1 MAYRRIYDKKYHL
14 PVSTKQVSFFHTRSS
29 LIHII
34 IPRKSGLKQSICGIK
49 AGSKEEIK
57 DPILISEV
65 CIKCSKF
72 AIDFTDDDLWLTQ
85 EWVEYFNSYVS
96 DIMDKEVNPSNISNK
111 SLYRSLFTRIQN
123 EIQKCNHV
131 YLLYLMRHNLIFSLQ
146 CHNCQEI
153 IIPTDCNCEI
163 PYPLDFVDTDGV
175 ISNKETFCMIC
186 YGFVVNF
193 KDKLI

>member
-1 MAYRRIYDKKYHL
+1 MGYRRTYEKKYHL
-14 PVSTKQVSFFHTRSS
+14 PISTKQVSFFHTRSS

-49 AGSKEEIK
+49 ADSKLALD
-57 DPILISEV
+57 DPILISDV

-72 AIDFTDDDLWLTQ
+72 AIAITDDDLWLTQ

-96 DIMDKEVNPSNISNK
+96 DIMDSVNPSKISNM
-111 SLYRSLFTRIQN
+111 LIYRSLFTRVQN

-131 YLLYLMRHNLIFSLQ
+131 YILYLMRHNKIFSLQ

-153 IIPTDCNCEI
+153 IIPMDCSCEI
-163 PYPLDFVDTDGV
+163 PYSIDFVDTDGV
-175 ISNKETFCMIC
+175 SARKETFCMIC
-186 YGFVVNF
+186 YGFVANF